1 MLILRTGNTLLR
13 LLSRLFVTSLSLAAA
28 MSSIAINSPAQTD
41 TQLYS
46 AGAYGTYAYV
56 GNVVETAKTAPVGV
70 GPGCGTPKVGASD
83 TATVA
88 TVNVAPL
95 VTTGTINT
103 SASSALNMA
112 TASSDIHNVSV
123 LSGLIAA
130 EEITAVST
138 TSNNDGTL
146 QSSESGSTVV
156 NLVVAGTVISA
167 LPSPNTTIDLAG
179 FGKVVLNEEIVS
191 SHSSKAKLTV
201 NLIHVYITE
210 ANALNIKVG
219 TQIILASA
227 HSGLAEVSGPAI
239 LDGTAFGTSV
249 SSKLLRSTPTAEVGV
264 GCEGDELKTKT
275 QAGVTVTGVLG
286 SGTIT
291 DTAQGTVKPTEA
303 MSQTSSTVQSVN
315 LLGGLITADTI
326 QGQATGS
333 TTDGKTF
340 TFNGTGSF
348 VNISV
353 SGHPEITDNVAQN
366 TEVELAGIGTLYLYR
381 VLPAANKIEVRMIEV
396 KLAPNNTLGLPTG
409 LDVKVSD
416 AEASLHST
424 SHP

>member
-291 DTAQGTVKPTEA
+291 DTAQGTVKPSEA

-326 QGQATGS
+326 QDQATGS

>member
-1 MLILRTGNTLLR
+1 MSQLRIGRLMSH
-13 LLSRLFVTSLSLAAA
+13 LLSRLVVTSLSLVAATSFVA
-28 MSSIAINSPAQTD
+28 ISSAAQTD

-56 GNVVETAKTAPVGV
+56 GSVVETAKTAPVGV

-88 TVNVAPL
+88 TVNAAPI
-95 VTTGTINT
+95 VTTGAINT
-103 SASSALNMA
+103 SASSALNTA
-112 TASSDIHNVSV
+112 TATSDIHNIAV
-123 LSGLIAA
+123 LSGLITA

-138 TSNNDGTL
+138 TTNNNGTL
-146 QSSESGSTVV
+146 QSSEAGSSLV
-156 NLVVAGTVISA
+156 NLVVAGTLISA
-167 LPSPNTTIDLAG
+167 LPEPNTTIDLAG
-179 FGKVVLNEEIVS
+179 FGKVVLNEEIMS
-191 SHSSKAKLTV
+191 SHASKAKLTV
-201 NLIHVYITE
+201 NLIHVYITQ
-210 ANALNIKVG
+210 ANVLDIKIG
-219 TQIILASA
+219 SQIILASA
-227 HSGLAEVSGPAI
+227 HSGLAEASGPAI

-249 SSKLLRSTPTAEVGV
+249 SSKLLRSSPTAEVGV

-275 QAGVTVTGVLG
+275 QAGVTVTGVLT

-291 DTAQGTVKPTEA
+291 DTAEGTVKPSEA

-326 QGQATGS
+326 QGQASGS
-333 TTDGKTF
+333 TTDGTTF
-340 TFNGTGSF
+340 NFNGTGSF

-366 TEVELAGIGTLYLYR
+366 TEVELSGIGTLYLYR
-381 VLPAANKIEVRMIEV
+381 VLPAATKIEVRMIEV
-396 KLAPNNTLGLPTG
+396 KLAPNNILGLPTG
-409 LDVKVSD
+409 LDVKISD
-416 AEASLHST
+416 SEASLHST